1 MVFQKPDGM
10 CDGGDLDCGSGLLL
24 IIKKSMDPLEPG
36 QLLEVQSREKTV
48 ADDLPA
54 WCRMVEHEFLGSV
67 GHEQYTSYYVRKGGS
82 SGSVEE
88 DLEAARG
95 YQWSVRV
102 CEVQGLGAKVF
113 SRNHTLTAGQPAEF
127 SSKVDAPS
135 AIDYLLTSLGSC
147 LVVGFKAHASKRNIV
162 IDEME
167 FTLKGK
173 LDNILYHMELEE
185 HGSPKVEEITGVFY
199 VTSPNDDD
207 ELLEVWRITLERSPI
222 FQTLQPSVSMNF
234 KFQVVL

>member
-24 IIKKSMDPLEPG
+24 IIKKSMDPLETG
-36 QLLEVQSREKTV
+36 QLLEVRSRERTV
-48 ADDLPA
+48 AEDLPS
-54 WCRMVEHEFLGSV
+54 WCRMVEHEFLGSEK
-67 GHEQYTSYYVRKGGS
+67 HEQHISYFVRKGGS
-82 SGSVEE
+82 GGSIED

-102 CEVQGLGAKVF
+102 REAKGLSAKVF
-113 SRNHTLTAGQPAEF
+113 SRNHTFTSGQPAEF
-127 SSKVDAPS
+127 SPKVDAPS

-147 LVVGFKAHASKRNIV
+147 LVVGFKALASKRNIV

-173 LDNILYHMELEE
+173 LENILYHMELEDQ
-185 HGSPKVEEITGVFY
+185 GSPKVDQIAGVFY
-199 VTSPNDDD
+199 VTSPNEED
-207 ELLEVWRITLERSPI
+207 ELQEVWRKTLERSPI
-222 FQTLQPSVSMNF
+222 YQTLQPSVSINL

>member
-36 QLLEVQSREKTV
+36 QLLEVRSRERTV

-54 WCRMVEHEFLGSV
+54 WCRMVEHEFLGFEK
-67 GHEQYTSYYVRKGGS
+67 HEQHTSYYVRKGGS

-102 CEVQGLGAKVF
+102 REAQGLSAKVF

-127 SSKVDAPS
+127 SQKVDAPS

-147 LVVGFKAHASKRNIV
+147 LVVGFKAHASKRHIV

-167 FTLKGK
+167 ITLKGK
-173 LDNILYHMELEE
+173 LENILYHMELED
-185 HGSPKVEEITGVFY
+185 HGSPKVEEITGIFY
-199 VTSPNDDD
+199 VTSPNDES
-207 ELLEVWRITLERSPI
+207 ELEDVWRTTIERSPI
-222 FQTLQPSVSMNF
+222 YQTLLPSVSINL
-234 KFQVVL
+234 KFQVIL